1 MLSVAALI
9 VDVLCGSW
17 SDELTSFSAEL
28 STVEVADRFGLF
40 VVDGVEAKDLRT

>member
-9 VDVLCGSW
+9 VDVPCGSW
-17 SDELTSFSAEL
+17 SDELTSFSVEL